1 MEADNEEISI
11 GIREQEQDTKQILL
25 RSLVS
30 NLPMEAIL
38 EVWNVRATG
47 TYGIGH
53 YVILLNDGTH
63 LCTCLLLLN
72 KGLVC
77 RHFFRVGTY
86 SRFATFHISMIPN
99 RWYLNPDVEPN
110 DILQQYSFIPVC
122 DKIQL
127 EDNIPFITFRHFFS
141 IWIDSY
147 GSPSLYSSQSSQ
159 SSVRSPKAIYAE
171 LSGLSKKAIDCAI
184 KTEMQDELSNLFKA
198 FIYDIQSRLEGN
210 SIDINNPVVIK
221 HKGRPPKRL
230 VANVEKDVLHREKK
244 VLKDSSAVNVIEGQS
259 KSNLESSTNVTKGR
273 KCGKCNQYGHYAKTC
288 LN

>member
-1 MEADNEEISI
+1 MLGKQRSQMNQSVCYDINQITEWHHLIEMEADNEEISM

-25 RSLVS
+25 QLLVS

-99 RWYLNPDVEPN
+99 RWYLNPNVEPN
-110 DILQQYSFIPVC
+110 NILQQYSFIP
-122 DKIQL
+122 
-127 EDNIPFITFRHFFS
+127 
-141 IWIDSY
+141 IDSY

-210 SIDINNPVVIK
+210 SIDINNLVIIK

-259 KSNLESSTNVTKGR
+259 KSNLESSTIITKG
-273 KCGKCNQYGHYAKTC
+273 
-288 LN
+288 